1 MTDPKSKCIRCEVL
15 EDLLET
21 ATSERDKARD
31 EATKADREALSNK
44 FTEFSIRADE
54 SRKSH
59 ELLHYFRNL
68 AISLGAT
75 PSQMLERD

>member
-1 MTDPKSKCIRCEVL
+1 MTDKCPRCEVL

-31 EATKADREALSNK
+31 EAAKADREALSNK
-44 FTEFSIRADE
+44 LTELDIRSDE
-54 SRKSH
+54 GRKSY
-59 ELLHYFRNL
+59 ELVRYFRSL
-68 AISLGAT
+68 AADLGAT